1 MRMRRVGRLLM
12 GCLVAGSMAFGSA
25 QALTTSVQ
33 PELLANGC
41 ERCINCPF
49 LSGGKYDWL
58 TDMCVYCCQVP

>member
-1 MRMRRVGRLLM
+1 MRMRKVGRLLM

-25 QALTTSVQ
+25 QALSTSVQ

-49 LSGGKYDWL
+49 ITGGKPNYAGFCD
-58 TDMCVYCCQVP
+58 YCCQVP